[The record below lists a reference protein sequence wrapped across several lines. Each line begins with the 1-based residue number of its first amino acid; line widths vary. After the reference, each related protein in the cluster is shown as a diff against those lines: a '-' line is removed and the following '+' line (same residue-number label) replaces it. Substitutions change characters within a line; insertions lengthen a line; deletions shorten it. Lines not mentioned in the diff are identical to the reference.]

1 MRRKCSNVC
10 FKQTIMQ
17 QYVLKYDELWLN
29 WQSFF
34 NLPTMIDYVLY
45 MYFSKHSSI
54 SMYKFFSFSQVREV

>member
-34 NLPTMIDYVLY
+34 NLPSMIDYVLY
-45 MYFSKHSSI
+45 MYFSKHI
-54 SMYKFFSFSQVREV
+54 AA